1 MNASIMGGR
10 SQIESLET
18 DIQLFVQTSMGTTP
32 CLVHNFKHVGIDF
45 LGGPDRSSHS
55 PSVERK
61 NVMLARLCC
70 AVVILLTT
78 TAAMAEI
85 VIDQA
90 MITNGELRVFGR
102 INPPRSVAVTLDEME
117 KATSDKEGRFAFR
130 ANRHPSN
137 CLVTVKSGEMNQ
149 VAVVG
154 FCGQRGPEGGKAS
167 TPAAVTSPSAA
178 APAPQI
184 GPRGPQGNTG
194 PQGPEGP
201 QGMKGE
207 RGEAGPP
214 GPAGAAG
221 PVGPIGKTGDQGP
234 AGLMGPMGPMAPES
248 KTAPTMLRV
257 QVAECSNEARCVASC
272 GSDEFAVNGT
282 CSGSERPLMDENS
295 IYCFALSAGTNA
307 IKSRAI
313 CAKR

>member
-1 MNASIMGGR
+1 
-10 SQIESLET
+10 
-18 DIQLFVQTSMGTTP
+18 
-32 CLVHNFKHVGIDF
+32 
-45 LGGPDRSSHS
+45 
-55 PSVERK
+55 
-61 NVMLARLCC
+61 MLARLCC
-70 AVVILLTT
+70 ALVILLMS

-117 KATSDKEGRFAFR
+117 KATADKDGRFAFR
-130 ANRHPSN
+130 ANRHPAN
-137 CLVTVKSGEMNQ
+137 CVVTVKSGDMNQ
-149 VAVVG
+149 AAVVG
-154 FCGQRGPEGGKAS
+154 FCGQRGPEGGRAS
-167 TPAAVTSPSAA
+167 TPAAVTGPTAA

-184 GPRGPQGNTG
+184 GPRGPQGVAG
-194 PQGPEGP
+194 QQGPEGP
-201 QGMKGE
+201 QGAKGE
-207 RGEAGPP
+207 RGDPGAP

-221 PVGPIGKTGDQGP
+221 PVGPIGKTGEQGP
-234 AGLMGPMGPMAPES
+234 AGPMGPMGPES
-248 KTAPTMLRV
+248 KTASTSMLRV

-282 CSGSERPLMDENS
+282 CSGSERPIMDESS
-295 IYCFALSAGTNA
+295 IYCFALSAGPSA

>member
-1 MNASIMGGR
+1 
-10 SQIESLET
+10 
-18 DIQLFVQTSMGTTP
+18 
-32 CLVHNFKHVGIDF
+32 
-45 LGGPDRSSHS
+45 
-55 PSVERK
+55 
-61 NVMLARLCC
+61 MLARLCC
-70 AVVILLTT
+70 AIVILLVT

-117 KATSDKEGRFAFR
+117 KATADKDGRFAFR
-130 ANRHPSN
+130 ANRHPAN
-137 CLVTVKSGEMNQ
+137 CVVTVKSGDMNQ

-154 FCGQRGPEGGKAS
+154 FCGQRGPEGARAS
-167 TPAAVTSPSAA
+167 TQAAVTGPTAA
-178 APAPQI
+178 AAATQI
-184 GPRGPQGNTG
+184 GPRGPQGVAG
-194 PQGPEGP
+194 QQGPEGP

-221 PVGPIGKTGDQGP
+221 PAGPAGPIGKTGEQGP
-234 AGLMGPMGPMAPES
+234 AGPMGPMAPES
-248 KTAPTMLRV
+248 KTASTMLRV

-282 CSGSERPLMDENS
+282 CSGSERPIMDESN
-295 IYCFALSAGTNA
+295 IYCFALSAGPAA